1 MATLSKGVAP
11 FDKTTWVL
19 MSGSG
24 MKIPLYLQALILTTE
39 ILGLRAPFVALE
51 PGQGP
56 GVTPL
61 CCAPSTEH
69 PVECSAFIQLFM
81 RLSLV

>member
-1 MATLSKGVAP
+1 MATLSNGIAP

-19 MSGSG
+19 MSGSDV
-24 MKIPLYLQALILTTE
+24 KIPLYLQALILTTE
-39 ILGLRAPFVALE
+39 TLGLGAPFVALE

-61 CCAPSTEH
+61 CCAVLPQLNTQLSL
-69 PVECSAFIQLFM
+69 FIQLFM
-81 RLSLV
+81 KLSLV